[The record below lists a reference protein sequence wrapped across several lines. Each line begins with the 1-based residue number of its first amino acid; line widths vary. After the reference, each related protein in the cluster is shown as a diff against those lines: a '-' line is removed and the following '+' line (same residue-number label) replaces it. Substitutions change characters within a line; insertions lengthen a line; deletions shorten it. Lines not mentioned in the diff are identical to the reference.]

1 MSNARGVNAR
11 GALGRYGE
19 ELAARRLT
27 EAGMTVLE
35 RNWRCGRTG
44 EIDIVARDGDALVV
58 CEVKTRRAG
67 AFEHPM
73 AAVTPTKADRL
84 RGLARTLAAGTR
96 RGPTGRRPH
105 RRRGR
110 RPPRARRTRRGART
124 GGGLMGFART
134 CSVALVGV
142 EGVIVEV
149 QADLEPGVAAFTLV
163 GLPDK
168 SLTES
173 KDRVRAAVVNS
184 GAEWPQKKLTVG
196 LSPASVPKAG
206 SGFDLAVACAVLG
219 ASERID
225 PRMLSDIV
233 MIGELGLDG
242 RVRPVRGILPAVLA
256 AAEAGYEQVVVPEC
270 AAAEASLV
278 PGVSVLGV
286 RTLRQLIAVL
296 ADEPVPDEEPD
307 EGRPD
312 PLMAGLRL
320 PGTGAATGMHTV
332 GAAQQDQGHDLADV
346 VGQLAART
354 AVEVAAAGGHH
365 LFLEGPPGAGKTML
379 AERLPAILPSLAKEE
394 SLEVTAVHSVAGLLP
409 AGKPL
414 VDVPP
419 YCAPHHSA
427 TMQALVGGGQG
438 VARPGAV
445 SLAHRG
451 VLFLDETPEF
461 SSQALD
467 ALRQPLEAGHVVIA
481 RSAGVVRFPAK
492 FLMVLAA
499 NPCPCGRF
507 SRTDDLCECPP
518 AAIRR
523 YQARLSGPLLDR
535 VDLRV
540 EVDRVTR
547 SELSQSAA
555 RGESTAVVAE
565 RVRAARERAALRLAG
580 TLWRTNSEV
589 PGRELRSR
597 WHAAPGAMDEAERSL
612 ERGLLTARGLDRV
625 LRVAWTIADL
635 VGHDRPDAA
644 DVNLALQL
652 RTGVPRGMPM
662 AIGALT

>member
-1 MSNARGVNAR
+1 
-11 GALGRYGE
+11 
-19 ELAARRLT
+19 
-27 EAGMTVLE
+27 
-35 RNWRCGRTG
+35 
-44 EIDIVARDGDALVV
+44 
-58 CEVKTRRAG
+58 
-67 AFEHPM
+67 
-73 AAVTPTKADRL
+73 
-84 RGLARTLAAGTR
+84 
-96 RGPTGRRPH
+96 
-105 RRRGR
+105 
-110 RPPRARRTRRGART
+110 
-124 GGGLMGFART
+124 MGFART

-142 EGVIVEV
+142 EGVVVEV

-168 SLTES
+168 SLSES
-173 KDRVRAAVVNS
+173 RDRVRAAVVNS
-184 GAEWPQKKLTVG
+184 GGEWPQKKLTVG

-219 ASERID
+219 AAERID
-225 PRMLSDIV
+225 PRVLADIV

-256 AAEAGYEQVVVPEC
+256 AADAGYEQVVVPEC

-286 RTLRQLIAVL
+286 RSLRQLIAVL

-307 EGRPD
+307 DLGRPD
-312 PLMAGLRL
+312 PLLAGLRV
-320 PGTGAATGMHTV
+320 PGTGAATGIHSM
-332 GAAQQDQGHDLADV
+332 GAAAPDHGHDLADV
-346 VGQLAART
+346 VGQMSART

-379 AERLPAILPSLAKEE
+379 AERLPAILPRLGREE

-409 AGKPL
+409 PGRPMI
-414 VDVPP
+414 DVAP

-438 VARPGAV
+438 IARPGAV
-445 SLAHRG
+445 SLSHRG

-507 SRTDDLCECPP
+507 SQTGDLCECPP
-518 AAIRR
+518 SAIRR

-547 SELSQSAA
+547 AQLTERGA
-555 RGESTAVVAE
+555 RGESTATVAD
-565 RVRAARERAALRLAG
+565 RVRAARERAWARLAG
-580 TLWRTNSEV
+580 TPWRTNSEV

-597 WHAAPGAMDEAERSL
+597 WYASTGAMDEAERNL
-612 ERGLLTARGLDRV
+612 ERGVLTARGLDRV
-625 LRVAWTIADL
+625 LRVAWTVADL
-635 VGHDRPDAA
+635 VGHDRPDAT
-644 DVNLALQL
+644 DVALALQL
-652 RTGVPRGMPM
+652 RTGVPRGVPM

>member
-1 MSNARGVNAR
+1 
-11 GALGRYGE
+11 
-19 ELAARRLT
+19 
-27 EAGMTVLE
+27 
-35 RNWRCGRTG
+35 
-44 EIDIVARDGDALVV
+44 
-58 CEVKTRRAG
+58 
-67 AFEHPM
+67 
-73 AAVTPTKADRL
+73 
-84 RGLARTLAAGTR
+84 
-96 RGPTGRRPH
+96 
-105 RRRGR
+105 
-110 RPPRARRTRRGART
+110 
-124 GGGLMGFART
+124 MGFART

-142 EGVIVEV
+142 DGVVVEV

-184 GAEWPQKKLTVG
+184 GGEWPQKKLTVG
-196 LSPASVPKAG
+196 LSPASVPKGG
-206 SGFDLAVACAVLG
+206 SGFDLAIACAALG

-225 PRMLSDIV
+225 PRVLADIV

-242 RVRPVRGILPAVLA
+242 RVRPVRGVLPAVLA
-256 AAEAGYEQVVVPEC
+256 AAEAGYEQVVVPES

-286 RTLRQLIAVL
+286 RSLRQLIAVL
-296 ADEPVPDEEPD
+296 TDEPVPDEDPD
-307 EGRPD
+307 EQGRTD
-312 PLMAGLRL
+312 PLAGLRM
-320 PGTGAATGMHTV
+320 PGTGAATGMHGM
-332 GAAQQDQGHDLADV
+332 GAAHYDHEHDLADV
-346 VGQLAART
+346 VGQLSART

-379 AERLPAILPSLAKEE
+379 AERLPAILPRLARSE

-409 AGKPL
+409 PGKPL
-414 VDVPP
+414 VDVAP

-461 SSQALD
+461 SSRALD
-467 ALRQPLEAGHVVIA
+467 ALRQPLESGHVVIA
-481 RSAGVVRFPAK
+481 RSAGVVRFPAR

-507 SRTDDLCECPP
+507 SQRDTLCECSPST
-518 AAIRR
+518 IRR
-523 YQARLSGPLLDR
+523 YQGRLSGPLLDR

-547 SELSQSAA
+547 SQLTERGA
-555 RGESTAVVAE
+555 RGETTETVAD
-565 RVRAARERAALRLAG
+565 RVREARARAAVRLAD
-580 TLWRTNSEV
+580 TPWRTNSEV

-597 WHAAPGAMDEAERSL
+597 WYASPGAMDDAERSL
-612 ERGLLTARGLDRV
+612 ERGVLTARGLDRV
-625 LRVAWTIADL
+625 LRVAWTVADL
-635 VGHDRPDAA
+635 AGRDRPGVA
-644 DVNLALQL
+644 DVTLALQL
-652 RTGVPRGMPM
+652 RTGVPRGVPM
-662 AIGALT
+662 AIGASR

>member
-1 MSNARGVNAR
+1 
-11 GALGRYGE
+11 
-19 ELAARRLT
+19 
-27 EAGMTVLE
+27 
-35 RNWRCGRTG
+35 
-44 EIDIVARDGDALVV
+44 
-58 CEVKTRRAG
+58 
-67 AFEHPM
+67 
-73 AAVTPTKADRL
+73 
-84 RGLARTLAAGTR
+84 
-96 RGPTGRRPH
+96 
-105 RRRGR
+105 
-110 RPPRARRTRRGART
+110 
-124 GGGLMGFART
+124 MGFART

-142 EGVIVEV
+142 EGVVVEV

-173 KDRVRAAVVNS
+173 RDRVRAAVVNS

-219 ASERID
+219 AAERID
-225 PRMLSDIV
+225 PRVLADIV

-256 AAEAGYEQVVVPEC
+256 AADAGYEQVVVPEC
-270 AAAEASLV
+270 AAAEAALV

-286 RTLRQLIAVL
+286 RSLRQLIAVL
-296 ADEPVPDEEPD
+296 ADEPVPEEEPD
-307 EGRPD
+307 EAGRPD
-312 PLMAGLRL
+312 PLLAGLRM
-320 PGTGAATGMHTV
+320 PGTGAATGMHGM
-332 GAAQQDQGHDLADV
+332 GAAQLDHGHDLADV
-346 VGQLAART
+346 VGQMSART

-365 LFLEGPPGAGKTML
+365 LFLSGPPGAGKTML
-379 AERLPAILPSLAKEE
+379 AERLPAVLPPLSREE

-409 AGKPL
+409 PGKPL
-414 VDVPP
+414 VDVAP

-445 SLAHRG
+445 SLSHRG

-461 SSQALD
+461 NSQALD

-507 SRTDDLCECPP
+507 SRTDDMCECPP
-518 AAIRR
+518 SAIRR

-547 SELSQSAA
+547 AELTGRGA
-555 RGESTAVVAE
+555 RGESTATVAD
-565 RVRAARERAALRLAG
+565 RVRGARARAQARLAG
-580 TLWRTNSEV
+580 TPWRTNSEV
-589 PGRELRSR
+589 PGRELRGR
-597 WHAAPGAMDEAERSL
+597 WYAASGAMDEAERNL
-612 ERGLLTARGLDRV
+612 ERGVLTARGLDRV
-625 LRVAWTIADL
+625 LRVAWTVADL
-635 VGHDRPDAA
+635 VGHDRPDAT
-644 DVNLALQL
+644 DVALALQL
-652 RTGVPRGMPM
+652 RTGVPRGVPM